1 MQGGAWIDL
10 LGTGWH
16 RRRQYIDSMLSG
28 LLQGQCAVCH
38 AWNRE
43 RICAACLRLYVPAQ
57 TRCQRCGLS
66 LASGQAI
73 CGRCLSEPPPLA
85 ATHIAFDYAF
95 PWDALLQRFKF
106 RAGLELQQ
114 ALAERLLDAVQSAER
129 PDLILPVPLSDKHL
143 RERGYNQA
151 QLLAEP
157 VARGLAL
164 PCPNGCL
171 LRVRDSAQQAMLDRA
186 ARIKNVKGVFAV
198 DPLRVA
204 ELRGR
209 HVAVVDDVMTS
220 GATVFEIGRVLLA
233 AGAASVQAWVLA
245 RTPE

>member
-1 MQGGAWIDL
+1 
-10 LGTGWH
+10 
-16 RRRQYIDSMLSG
+16 MLSG

-43 RICAACLRLYVPAQ
+43 RICEACLRLYAPVQ
-57 TRCQRCGLS
+57 TRCERCGLS
-66 LASGQAI
+66 LASGRSV
-73 CGRCLSEPPPLA
+73 CGRCLSEPPPLV
-85 ATHIAFDYAF
+85 ATHVAFDYAF

-106 RAGLELQQ
+106 HAGVELQQ
-114 ALAERLLDAVQSAER
+114 ALAERLLEAVQRAQQPE
-129 PDLILPVPLSDKHL
+129 LILPVPLSDKHL

-157 VARGLAL
+157 VARRLAL
-164 PCPNGCL
+164 PCLSGCL
-171 LRVRDSAQQAMLDRA
+171 LRVRDSAQQATLDRA

-204 ELRGR
+204 EMQGR
-209 HVAVVDDVMTS
+209 HVAVIDDVMTS

-233 AGAASVQAWVLA
+233 AGASSVQAWVLA

>member
-1 MQGGAWIDL
+1 MF
-10 LGTGWH
+10 
-16 RRRQYIDSMLSG
+16 SG

-43 RICAACLRLYVPAQ
+43 RICATCLKLYAPVQ
-57 TRCQRCGLS
+57 TRCERCGLS
-66 LASGQAI
+66 LASGQPI
-73 CGRCLSEPPPLA
+73 CGRCLSDPPPLT
-85 ATHIAFDYAF
+85 ATHVAFDYAF

-114 ALAERLLDAVQSAER
+114 ALTERLLEVVQSATP
-129 PDLILPVPLSDKHL
+129 PDLVLPVPLSDGHL

-157 VARGLAL
+157 VARSLAL
-164 PCPNGCL
+164 PCLSGCL
-171 LRVRDSAQQAMLDRA
+171 LRVRDSAQQATLDRA
-186 ARIKNVKGVFAV
+186 ARAKNVKGVFAV

-204 ELRGR
+204 EVRGR

-220 GATVFEIGRVLLA
+220 GATLFEVGRVLLA
-233 AGAASVQAWVLA
+233 AGASSVQAWVLA